1 MPGSKR
7 PDGLA
12 ETKGVNPSV
21 SDKLDGKGSGP
32 HDLWSHVFVSLC
44 ACVLTVSI
52 VGSVVF
58 LVWRVHDRRQLK
70 ARIKTFVSS
79 LEDRTPE
86 ELAAR
91 ANRLKAHQKVAR
103 FVLPELSK
111 SIAGAGSEQQQWS
124 AIEVSR
130 AFLSDKKVQK
140 TLMGLRGD
148 LRERIAA
155 AAVRALGESDPPEHA
170 VELMG
175 QCLADARTGAA
186 IDEACAALYRLG
198 AVGLKEMNK
207 RLSDLPVGRRIWL
220 VGYVDWIGGPARHGW
235 MTMLAAD
242 NDAAVRSAAAEALDR
257 LAVGPSVSTG
267 QRVESPAPLNR

>member
-1 MPGSKR
+1 VSPSLSGRSGS
-7 PDGLA
+7 
-12 ETKGVNPSV
+12 T
-21 SDKLDGKGSGP
+21 GSGP
-32 HDLWSHVFVSLC
+32 SDLWGHVLVSLC

-52 VGSVVF
+52 VGSAVF

-70 ARIKTFVSS
+70 ARVKTFVSS

-91 ANRLKAHQKVAR
+91 ANRLKAHPKVAR

-111 SIAGAGSEQQQWS
+111 SIAGARSEQQQWS

-130 AFLSDKKVQK
+130 AFLANKKVRK
-140 TLMGLRGD
+140 TLLGLRGD

-155 AAVRALGESDPPEHA
+155 AAVRALGETEPPERA
-170 VELMG
+170 AELMG

-186 IDEACAALYRLG
+186 IDEACVALYRLG
-198 AVGLKEMNK
+198 EVGRKEMSK

-220 VGYVDWIGGPARHGW
+220 VGYVDWKGGPGRRDW
-235 MTMLAAD
+235 MKMLAAD
-242 NDAAVRSAAAEALDR
+242 EDSAVRGAATEALER
-257 LAVGPSVSTG
+257 LAIGPSVPSE
-267 QRVESPAPLNR
+267 RSVESPGPLRH

>member
-1 MPGSKR
+1 MS
-7 PDGLA
+7 
-12 ETKGVNPSV
+12 PSV
-21 SDKLDGKGSGP
+21 LDKLDGKLSRSS
-32 HDLWSHVFVSLC
+32 DLWGHVLVSLC

-52 VGSVVF
+52 VGSIVF
-58 LVWRVHDRRQLK
+58 LAWRVHDRRQLK
-70 ARIKTFVSS
+70 ARVKTFVSS

-86 ELAAR
+86 ELATR
-91 ANRLKAHQKVAR
+91 ANRLKAHPKVAR

-111 SIAGAGSEQQQWS
+111 SIAGARSEQQQWS

-130 AFLSDKKVQK
+130 AFVAEEEVQR

-155 AAVRALGESDPPEHA
+155 AAVRALSEIEPSEHA
-170 VELMG
+170 AELMG

-198 AVGLKEMNK
+198 AVGRQEMKK

-220 VGYVDWIGGPARHGW
+220 VGYVDWKGGPNRRGW

-242 NDAAVRSAAAEALDR
+242 QDVAVRGAAAEALER

-267 QRVESPAPLNR
+267 QPVESPEPLNH

>member
-1 MPGSKR
+1 M
-7 PDGLA
+7 
-12 ETKGVNPSV
+12 NPSV
-21 SDKLDGKGSGP
+21 SDKLGGKDPRSR
-32 HDLWSHVFVSLC
+32 DLWGHVLVSLC

-70 ARIKTFVSS
+70 ARVKTFVSS

-91 ANRLKAHQKVAR
+91 ANRLKAHPKVAR

-111 SIAGAGSEQQQWS
+111 SIAGARSEQQQWS

-130 AFLSDKKVQK
+130 AFLSDKKVRK

-155 AAVRALGESDPPEHA
+155 AAVRALGEIEPAERA
-170 VELMG
+170 AELMG
-175 QCLADARTGAA
+175 KCLADARTGAA

-198 AVGLKEMNK
+198 AVGREEMNK

-220 VGYVDWIGGPARHGW
+220 VGYVDWMGGPNRRGW

-242 NDAAVRSAAAEALDR
+242 EDAAVRGAAAEVLER

-267 QRVESPAPLNR
+267 QRVESPEPSNH